1 MHAPERSHTAS
12 RRTLFAKSFVVAKV
26 FVVFFCAAFACP
38 FSCLPLISCS
48 AAAQDYGH
56 MRVQFSHGAAW
67 TDTAP
72 RPASTAPLP
81 PGSAYAGY
89 GYAHS
94 AESGAPND
102 RVRLKASS
110 FNGM

>member
-1 MHAPERSHTAS
+1 MHAPERSHLAS
-12 RRTLFAKSFVVAKV
+12 RRTLFAKSFFVAKG
-26 FVVFFCAAFACP
+26 FVIFFCAAFACP
-38 FSCLPLISCS
+38 LLCLSLISCS

-72 RPASTAPLP
+72 RPDSTAALP
-81 PGSAYAGY
+81 SGPAYAGY
-89 GYAHS
+89 GYAHN
-94 AESGAPND
+94 ADSGAPND
-102 RVRLKASS
+102 RVRLKASN